1 MANTHNYISDSH
13 QTHIGLENHADD
25 FVGVVFGQ
33 NPATFG
39 QRPPDSNAAKE
50 AGKVLFSY
58 PSPHACYGHADQAC
72 RHDYGLSHRIHV
84 DSINLGSKK

>member
-39 QRPPDSNAAKE
+39 QRPPGSNAAKE

-58 PSPHACYGHADQAC
+58 PSPHACYANAGKRCQKA
-72 RHDYGLSHRIHV
+72 YGSPHRIYV